1 MNFDPF
7 YHRYPSKRN
16 LIYSNNGMVATT
28 HPIAA
33 QAGIEIMKRGGNAF
47 DAAIATA
54 ACLVVVEPTSN
65 GLGSDA
71 FAILSKGDVL
81 YGINGSGR
89 SPKKLTREWLMAN
102 EIHKIPKFGPIP
114 VTVPGAVGTWVEI
127 INRFG
132 NLTLKEVLSPAIRA
146 ANEGVVVQPT
156 VGKYWELANKR
167 YSSILKE
174 DMFKY
179 WFETF
184 TIDGKAPKVGSLIKL
199 EDHARTLEIIGKT
212 NGEDFYRG
220 EIANKISNFMES
232 IGGLLSLDDLME
244 YKPEWVDPISTNYR
258 GYDIWE
264 LPPNGQGITTLM
276 ALSILNNMELK
287 DLEDPQSVH
296 NAIEA
301 MKIAFQDGDK
311 IIGDVNNINWMDYT
325 TKEYGLNKINEIGDM
340 ASIPEESEYRRGGT
354 VYLSAADK
362 DGNMISYIQSNYMG
376 FGCGLVVP
384 GTGIALQNRG
394 CDFTLKA
401 GHPNTLEPGKRSYH
415 TIIPGFLTK
424 ENKSIG
430 PFGVMGGM
438 MQPQGHLQ
446 VILNTIDYGLNP
458 QDALDAPRWQWIKG
472 NTIHVEHGFSNSLTG
487 ALSRMGHDIV
497 VMHDGGGFG
506 RGQIIFKMEDGSI
519 CGGTESRADGYIATY

>member
-89 SPKKLTREWLMAN
+89 SPKKLTREWLMDN
-102 EIHKIPKFGPIP
+102 DIHKIPNFGPIP

-184 TIDGKAPKVGSLIKL
+184 TIDGKTPKVGSLIKL

-244 YKPEWVDPISTNYR
+244 YKPEWVDPISTKYR

-276 ALSILNNMELK
+276 ALSI
-287 DLEDPQSVH
+287 
-296 NAIEA
+296 
-301 MKIAFQDGDK
+301 
-311 IIGDVNNINWMDYT
+311 
-325 TKEYGLNKINEIGDM
+325 
-340 ASIPEESEYRRGGT
+340 
-354 VYLSAADK
+354 
-362 DGNMISYIQSNYMG
+362 
-376 FGCGLVVP
+376 
-384 GTGIALQNRG
+384 
-394 CDFTLKA
+394 
-401 GHPNTLEPGKRSYH
+401 
-415 TIIPGFLTK
+415 
-424 ENKSIG
+424 
-430 PFGVMGGM
+430 
-438 MQPQGHLQ
+438 
-446 VILNTIDYGLNP
+446 
-458 QDALDAPRWQWIKG
+458 
-472 NTIHVEHGFSNSLTG
+472 
-487 ALSRMGHDIV
+487 
-497 VMHDGGGFG
+497 
-506 RGQIIFKMEDGSI
+506 
-519 CGGTESRADGYIATY
+519 